1 MCILKHKI
9 TLSITD
15 VLDVTKQLSDESW
28 KAFFYHLIRVNEL
41 SEDSTK
47 TQELYVKE
55 HGRESCLKHYMETST
70 FSWRDMAKASYDSGE
85 ASVIE
90 KLFSDIIKGNM
101 YTVQLLLLLL
111 LCIFTQMI
119 T

>member
-1 MCILKHKI
+1 MFVVRHKI

-28 KAFFYHLIRVNEL
+28 NAFFSKLTCTKVNAVAEA
-41 SEDSTK
+41 
-47 TQELYVKE
+47 QKE
-55 HGRESCLKHYMETST
+55 NGRENCLKHYMETST
-70 FSWRDMAKASYDSGE
+70 FSWRDVAKASYRSKE

-101 YTVQLLLLLL
+101 YTGELLLLL